1 MQTAGPLPHLFTN
14 HRPAGPKPLWVSFL
28 VLSLDVL
35 EAVRGTRNNGEAAI
49 SSFQQR
55 IIQTRPGGR
64 KLCDKFTWGGG
75 GEVWCTPHLVEL
87 DSRRKG

>member
-1 MQTAGPLPHLFTN
+1 MQTAGSLPHVFTN
-14 HRPAGPKPLWVSFL
+14 HCPAGPKPLWVSFL

-35 EAVRGTRNNGEAAI
+35 EAVRGTKNNREAAI

-55 IIQTRPGGR
+55 ITQTRPTGR
-64 KLCDKFTWGGG
+64 KLCDEFTWDG

-87 DSRRKG
+87 DSRRKR